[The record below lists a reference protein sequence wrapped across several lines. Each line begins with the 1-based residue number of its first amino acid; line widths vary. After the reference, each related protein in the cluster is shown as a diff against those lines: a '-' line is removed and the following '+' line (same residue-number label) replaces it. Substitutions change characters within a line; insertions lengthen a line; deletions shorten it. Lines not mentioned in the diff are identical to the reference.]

1 MQLNDYRSLAENILK
16 INIQD
21 ISLLQKAF
29 THRSYLNEHKKT
41 IAEHNELLEF
51 LGDAVLEL
59 VVTEYLFLNYNEA
72 EGILTNWR
80 SSLVRTESIGSIA
93 KKLGFE
99 NYLRLSKGEKR
110 GSQRA
115 RDQILANC
123 FEAVIGAIYL
133 DQGYSVVQK
142 FIQDN
147 LIVTL
152 NNILSTGSWV
162 DPKSKLQEVVQSQ
175 ELATPFYKVVS
186 ETGPDHEKTFTVAVF
201 ADNKIIGQGIGPS
214 KQLAQQQ
221 AAIDALEKHYHQIM
235 RH

>member
-16 INIQD
+16 INIDD

-41 IAEHNELLEF
+41 ITEHNERLEF

-201 ADNKIIGQGIGPS
+201 ADNKIIGQGTGPS